1 MDKRKILLGCLV
13 ALALLTLAC
22 NSLGG
27 GDAGLGKRGDYSENA
42 QVNPFS
48 DGGAAEDPGLEAQ
61 HDEMY
66 NVSMG
71 KGEHGGRE

>member
-1 MDKRKILLGCLV
+1 MNRKKILLGCLV
-13 ALALLTLAC
+13 VLALLTLAC
-22 NSLGG
+22 NDLGG
-27 GDAGLGKRGDYSENA
+27 GDAGFGKRGDYSENA

-66 NVSMG
+66 DVTMG
-71 KGEHGGRE
+71 KGEHSGEQ